1 MRIALGLQYDGSPY
15 AGWQVQHDQLTV
27 QGELEKAIT
36 SFIGVEACKDHP
48 VHTITAGRTD
58 AGVHALGQVVHFD
71 AHVERDE
78 FSWVRGVN
86 SFLPSS
92 IVVNWAK
99 PVPEEF
105 SARFSA
111 YERTYIYA
119 LHAGPCRSPM
129 MSARAG
135 FVVLPPNIWFDVE
148 AMKEAAKCLIGEHD
162 FTSFRSSECQSKTP
176 VKTMYAIDII
186 SQEPWLYFRIRGNA
200 FLHHMVRNLVGSFL
214 LVGRG
219 KRRPEWMAEV
229 LAAKN
234 RHLAAPTFMADGL
247 YLAKIAYPE
256 EFAIPAPWLENS
268 WLPPQLFGDH
278 KKEQE
283 K

>member
-15 AGWQVQHDQLTV
+15 AGWQVQHNQLTV
-27 QGELEKAIT
+27 QGELEKAIA
-36 SFIGVEACKDHP
+36 SFIGEEACKDHP

-71 AHVERDE
+71 VNVERDD

-92 IVVNWAK
+92 IVVNWAQ
-99 PVPEEF
+99 PVSEEF

-129 MSARAG
+129 MSGRAG
-135 FVVLPPNIWFDVE
+135 YVVLPPNIWFDVE

-162 FTSFRSSECQSKTP
+162 FTSFRSAECQSKTP
-176 VKTMYAIDII
+176 VKTMYSIDII
-186 SQEPWLYFRIRGNA
+186 SQEPWLYFCIRGNA

-214 LVGRG
+214 LIGRG
-219 KRRPEWMAEV
+219 KKKPEWMAEV
-229 LAAKN
+229 LQAKN

-256 EFAIPAPWLENS
+256 EFAIPQPWLENS
-268 WLPPQLFGDH
+268 WLPAQVLGQYR
-278 KKEQE
+278 K
-283 K
+283 

>member
-15 AGWQVQHDQLTV
+15 SGWQVQHNQLTV
-27 QGELEKAIT
+27 QGELEKALT
-36 SFIGVEACKDHP
+36 SFIGEEACKNHP

-71 AHVERDE
+71 TPVEREE

-86 SFLPSS
+86 SFLPKS

-99 PVPEEF
+99 IVPDDF

-111 YERTYIYA
+111 FERTYIYA

-129 MSARAG
+129 MNARAG
-135 FVVLPPNIWFDVE
+135 YVVLPPNVWFDVD
-148 AMKEAAKCLIGEHD
+148 AMRAAAQYLIGEHD

-176 VKTMYAIDII
+176 VKTMYSIDII
-186 SQEPWLYFRIRGNA
+186 SDEPWLYFRICGNA

-214 LVGRG
+214 LIGKG
-219 KRRPEWMAEV
+219 KRSPEWMAEV
-229 LAAKN
+229 LAAKD
-234 RHLAAPTFMADGL
+234 RHLAAPTFMPDGL
-247 YLAKIAYPE
+247 YLSKIAYPDQY
-256 EFAIPAPWLENS
+256 AIPGPWLDNS
-268 WLPPQLFGDH
+268 WLPRQLVAL
-278 KKEQE
+278 
-283 K
+283 

>member
-15 AGWQVQHDQLTV
+15 AGWQVQHNQNTV
-27 QGELEKAIT
+27 QAELEKAIT
-36 SFIGVEACKDHP
+36 AFIGEEAIGFP
-48 VHTITAGRTD
+48 VQTITAGRTD

-71 AHVERDE
+71 TQVERED

-86 SFLPSS
+86 SFLPGS

-99 PVPEEF
+99 VVPEEF

-111 YERTYIYA
+111 FERTYIYA

-129 MSARAG
+129 IDARAG
-135 FVVLPPNIWFDVE
+135 YVMLPPNQWFDLD
-148 AMKEAAKCLIGEHD
+148 AMKEAAQCLIGEHD

-186 SQEPWLYFRIRGNA
+186 SAEPWLYFVIRGNA

-214 LVGRG
+214 QIGRG
-219 KRRPEWMAEV
+219 KQKPEWMAQL
-229 LAAKN
+229 LAAKD
-234 RHLAAPTFMADGL
+234 RHLAAPTFMPDGL
-247 YLAKIAYPE
+247 YLSKIAYPP
-256 EFAIPAPWLENS
+256 EFDIPAPWLKNS
-268 WLPPQLFGDH
+268 WLPDRVTG
-278 KKEQE
+278 K
-283 K
+283 